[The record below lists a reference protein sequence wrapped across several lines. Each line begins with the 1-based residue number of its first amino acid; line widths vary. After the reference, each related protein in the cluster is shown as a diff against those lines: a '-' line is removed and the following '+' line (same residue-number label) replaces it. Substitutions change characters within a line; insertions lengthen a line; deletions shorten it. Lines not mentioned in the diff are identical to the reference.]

1 MMFYFTSKIRIN
13 ALKECNMLEFLNI
26 ESAFSSFDKI
36 NKNEGVFRNELILT
50 SDAKVINIDNTL
62 VNLFMLLKHNG
73 IRPKQRASKGQSL
86 EIDIDKIIDYFKIL
100 ESKGDFKGISE
111 NKQAV
116 EIWIRQNL
124 INLVNRGNLE
134 KEKISSLKPIHLES
148 YRIRNAKNT
157 RDYFSADQVY
167 LMLGQKPA
175 IKEELKKYLLQ
186 GWDPQTNEFLYGNS
200 LDVDSLGIL
209 HLIKNIKPG
218 LIESNTTLN
227 QKVPLLSKQAELF
240 CEDIH
245 RLLVYKELIPR
256 SVLIEYIKTI
266 TSFHLSIY
274 SFKVINYLPRM
285 IDQNQIDIEN
295 DWKVVV
301 DVTDNLESKVSAFAI
316 RDAENNYNAIYNYI
330 KASFQVNTIINAF
343 GLDKSNSTS
352 LKQAINKLND
362 KSDMVESTLTAYWNV
377 LRNNQSDDDKE
388 LLDGMVKYEDS
399 SFDKY
404 VETLMKVKGPYQL
417 KYYPQFLDSI
427 SQKNNDRGFLTQ
439 GRSKKYP
446 RRFVLG
452 TRLLEALV
460 QIQVLHLEDDK
471 FFTQNISIEDFM
483 ANLKIRYGLVI
494 NGLSE
499 EEYRNA
505 DVNTNLAFKENVD
518 AFKSKLRQIGFY
530 NDMNDAYILQKVR
543 PRYELKK

>member
-124 INLVNRGNLE
+124 TNLVNRGNLE

-471 FFTQNISIEDFM
+471 FFTQNISIEDLM

-530 NDMNDAYILQKVR
+530 NDMSDAYILQKVR

>member
-1 MMFYFTSKIRIN
+1 MAI
-13 ALKECNMLEFLNI
+13 
-26 ESAFSSFDKI
+26 KI
-36 NKNEGVFRNELILT
+36 NKSEGVFRNELILT
-50 SDAKVINIDNTL
+50 SDAKVTNIDNTL

-73 IRPKQRASKGQSL
+73 IRPKQRAAKNQSL
-86 EIDIDKIIDYFKIL
+86 EVDIDKIMHYFKAL
-100 ESKGDFKGISE
+100 EDQGHFQGISE
-111 NKQAV
+111 NRQAV

-124 INLVNRGNLE
+124 ANLVNRGNLE

-175 IKEELKKYLLQ
+175 IKEELKKYLVQ
-186 GWDPQTNEFLYGNS
+186 GWDPQTNEFLQGNN

-209 HLIKNIKPG
+209 HLIKNISVGVIP
-218 LIESNTTLN
+218 SNTSLN
-227 QKVPLLSKQAELF
+227 QIKPLLPKQAELF

-245 RLLVYKELIPR
+245 RLLVYKEIIPR

-266 TSFHLSIY
+266 TSFHLALY
-274 SFKVINYLPRM
+274 SFKVINYLPKM
-285 IDQNQIDIEN
+285 LDQNSIEVDD

-301 DVTDNLESKVSAFAI
+301 DVTDNFESKISQFAI
-316 RDAENNYNAIYNYI
+316 KDAEINYNALYNYI
-330 KASFQVNTIINAF
+330 KAGFQINTIINAF
-343 GLDKSNSTS
+343 SLDKTKSSS
-352 LKQAINKLND
+352 LEQAINKLNNENTL
-362 KSDMVESTLTAYWNV
+362 VEATLTAFWSM
-377 LRNNQSDDDKE
+377 LRNNQTEEDNE
-388 LLDGMVKYEDS
+388 LLDDMVKYETT

-404 VETLMKVKGPYQL
+404 VEALMKVKGPYQL

-427 SQKNNDRGFLTQ
+427 SQKNNDRGFLAQ
-439 GRSKKYP
+439 GRSKKHP

-460 QIQVLHLEDDK
+460 QIQVLHLDEGK
-471 FFTQNISIEDFM
+471 FITKNVSIEDLM
-483 ANLKIRYGLVI
+483 ENLKNRYGLVI
-494 NGLSE
+494 NGLNE

-505 DVNTNLAFKENVD
+505 DVNTNLAFKENVE

-530 NDMNDAYILQKVR
+530 NDMSDAYILQKVR
-543 PRYELKK
+543 PRYELK

>member
-1 MMFYFTSKIRIN
+1 MAI
-13 ALKECNMLEFLNI
+13 
-26 ESAFSSFDKI
+26 KI

-86 EIDIDKIIDYFKIL
+86 EVDIDKIITYFKVL
-100 ESKGDFKGISE
+100 ESNGDFNGISE

-124 INLVNRGNLE
+124 ANLVNRGNLE

-148 YRIRNAKNT
+148 YRFRNAKNT
-157 RDYFSADQVY
+157 RDYFSADQIY
-167 LMLGQKPA
+167 LMLGQRPT
-175 IKEELKKYLLQ
+175 IKEELKKYLVQ
-186 GWDPQTNEFLYGNS
+186 GWDEKTNEFLQGNH

-227 QKVPLLSKQAELF
+227 QIKPLLPKQAELF

-245 RLLVYKELIPR
+245 RLLVYKEVIPR

-266 TSFHLSIY
+266 TSFHLALY
-274 SFKVINYLPRM
+274 SFKVINYLPKM
-285 IDQNQIDIEN
+285 IEQNTIEVED

-301 DVTDNLESKVSAFAI
+301 DVTDNFESKIAPFAI
-316 RDAENNYNAIYNYI
+316 KDAEINYNAIYNYI
-330 KASFQVNTIINAF
+330 KAGFQINTIINAF
-343 GLDKSNSTS
+343 SLDKTKSSS
-352 LKQAINKLND
+352 LEQAINKLNN
-362 KSDMVESTLTAYWNV
+362 ESTLVEATLTAFWSM
-377 LRNNQSDDDKE
+377 LRNNQTVEDNE
-388 LLDGMVKYEDS
+388 LLDDMVKYETT

-404 VETLMKVKGPYQL
+404 VEALMKVKGPYQL

-427 SQKNNDRGFLTQ
+427 SQKNNDRGFLAQ
-439 GRSKKYP
+439 GRSKKHP

-460 QIQVLHLEDDK
+460 QIQVLHLDEDK
-471 FFTQNISIEDFM
+471 FITKNVSIEDLM
-483 ANLKIRYGLVI
+483 ENLKNRYGLVI
-494 NGLSE
+494 NGLNE

-505 DVNTNLAFKENVD
+505 DVNTNLAFKENVE

-530 NDMNDAYILQKVR
+530 NDMSDAYILQKVR
-543 PRYELKK
+543 PRYELK

>member
-1 MMFYFTSKIRIN
+1 MFYFTSKIRIN

-471 FFTQNISIEDFM
+471 FFAQNISIEDLM

-530 NDMNDAYILQKVR
+530 NDMSDAYILQKVR

>member
-1 MMFYFTSKIRIN
+1 MFYFTSKIRIN

-134 KEKISSLKPIHLES
+134 KEKISSLKPINLES

-471 FFTQNISIEDFM
+471 FFTQNISIEDLM

-530 NDMNDAYILQKVR
+530 NDMSDAYILQKVR

>member
-1 MMFYFTSKIRIN
+1 MAI
-13 ALKECNMLEFLNI
+13 
-26 ESAFSSFDKI
+26 KI

-86 EIDIDKIIDYFKIL
+86 EVDIDKILTYFKVL
-100 ESKGDFKGISE
+100 ESKGDFNGISE

-124 INLVNRGNLE
+124 ANMVNRGNLE

-157 RDYFSADQVY
+157 RDYFSADQIY
-167 LMLGQKPA
+167 LMLGQRPT
-175 IKEELKKYLLQ
+175 IKEELKKYLVQ
-186 GWDPQTNEFLYGNS
+186 GWDEKTNEFLQGNH

-227 QKVPLLSKQAELF
+227 QIKPLLPKQAELF

-245 RLLVYKELIPR
+245 RLLVYKEVIPR

-266 TSFHLSIY
+266 TSFHLALY
-274 SFKVINYLPRM
+274 SFKVINYLPKM
-285 IDQNQIDIEN
+285 IEQNTIEVED

-301 DVTDNLESKVSAFAI
+301 DVTDNFESKIAPFAI
-316 RDAENNYNAIYNYI
+316 KDAEINYNAIYNYI
-330 KASFQVNTIINAF
+330 KAGFQINSVINTF
-343 GLDKSNSTS
+343 SLDKGNSLS
-352 LKQAINKLND
+352 LKQAISKLNREKD
-362 KSDMVESTLTAYWNV
+362 SVEATLTAFWSILKNAQTQED
-377 LRNNQSDDDKE
+377 NE
-388 LLDGMVKYEDS
+388 LLDEMVKYEDT

-404 VETLMKVKGPYQL
+404 VEALMKVKGPYQL

-427 SQKNNDRGFLTQ
+427 SQKNNDRGFLAQ
-439 GRSKKYP
+439 GRSKKHP

-460 QIQVLHLEDDK
+460 QIQVLHLESEK
-471 FFTQNISIEDFM
+471 FTTKNVSIEDLM
-483 ANLKIRYGLVI
+483 NNLKNRYGLVI
-494 NGLSE
+494 NGLNE

-505 DVNTNLAFKENVD
+505 DVNTNLAFKENVE

-530 NDMNDAYILQKVR
+530 NDMSDAYILQKVR
-543 PRYELKK
+543 PRYELK

>member
-1 MMFYFTSKIRIN
+1 MFYFTSKIRIN

-167 LMLGQKPA
+167 IMLGQKPA

-209 HLIKNIKPG
+209 HLIKNISDYPFMH
-218 LIESNTTLN
+218 
-227 QKVPLLSKQAELF
+227 LLYSQ
-240 CEDIH
+240 
-245 RLLVYKELIPR
+245 LLVCQTR
-256 SVLIEYIKTI
+256 
-266 TSFHLSIY
+266 
-274 SFKVINYLPRM
+274 INR
-285 IDQNQIDIEN
+285 
-295 DWKVVV
+295 K
-301 DVTDNLESKVSAFAI
+301 
-316 RDAENNYNAIYNYI
+316 
-330 KASFQVNTIINAF
+330 
-343 GLDKSNSTS
+343 
-352 LKQAINKLND
+352 
-362 KSDMVESTLTAYWNV
+362 
-377 LRNNQSDDDKE
+377 
-388 LLDGMVKYEDS
+388 
-399 SFDKY
+399 
-404 VETLMKVKGPYQL
+404 
-417 KYYPQFLDSI
+417 
-427 SQKNNDRGFLTQ
+427 
-439 GRSKKYP
+439 
-446 RRFVLG
+446 
-452 TRLLEALV
+452 
-460 QIQVLHLEDDK
+460 
-471 FFTQNISIEDFM
+471 
-483 ANLKIRYGLVI
+483 
-494 NGLSE
+494 
-499 EEYRNA
+499 
-505 DVNTNLAFKENVD
+505 
-518 AFKSKLRQIGFY
+518 
-530 NDMNDAYILQKVR
+530 
-543 PRYELKK
+543 

>member
-1 MMFYFTSKIRIN
+1 MFYFTSKIRIN

-167 LMLGQKPA
+167 IMLGQKPA

-471 FFTQNISIEDFM
+471 FFTQNISIEDLM

-530 NDMNDAYILQKVR
+530 NDMSDAYILQKVR

>member
-1 MMFYFTSKIRIN
+1 MHFLLLTS
-13 ALKECNMLEFLNI
+13 
-26 ESAFSSFDKI
+26 KI

-471 FFTQNISIEDFM
+471 FFTQNISIEDLM

-530 NDMNDAYILQKVR
+530 NDMSDAYILQKVR

>member
-471 FFTQNISIEDFM
+471 FFTQNISIEDLM

-530 NDMNDAYILQKVR
+530 NDMSDAYILQKVR

>member
-1 MMFYFTSKIRIN
+1 MFYFTSKIRIN

-427 SQKNNDRGFLTQ
+427 SQKNNDRGFLAQ

-471 FFTQNISIEDFM
+471 FFTQNISIEDLM

-530 NDMNDAYILQKVR
+530 NDMSDAYILQKVR

>member
-1 MMFYFTSKIRIN
+1 MFYFTSKIRIN
-13 ALKECNMLEFLNI
+13 ALKECDMLEFLNI

-227 QKVPLLSKQAELF
+227 QIVPLLSKQAELF

-301 DVTDNLESKVSAFAI
+301 DVTDNLESNVSAFAI